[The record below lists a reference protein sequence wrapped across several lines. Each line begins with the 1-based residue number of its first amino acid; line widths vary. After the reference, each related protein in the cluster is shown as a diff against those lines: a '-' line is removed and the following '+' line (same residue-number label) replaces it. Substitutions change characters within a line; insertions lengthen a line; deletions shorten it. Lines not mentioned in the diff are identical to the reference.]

1 MSDQS
6 DKYEISLQ
14 EILNR
19 AQVERQDDSSITQ
32 TAKFLI
38 SASYF
43 ENSEDIINTVKE
55 KLSHEDPRKL
65 FLDCLKHIVNQIQTC
80 KKSQQHV
87 WVDQLLN
94 LGVRGL
100 GIKID
105 DLELIGK
112 DSKNIFRDVPKWD
125 NIKKHIDNHVLGNTF
140 LMKMSV
146 KTDSELWGND
156 NPLRV
161 SSCDASQH
169 RFKLALP
176 FYNKRFSTP
185 VVVNNAAGIIK
196 EKSLDTS
203 NWINIV
209 VPKSVRDFEDWVIV
223 GPDDYS
229 SLEENDYEW
238 ATKSAMDVGQF
249 FVEESYVF
257 SYGGSSKRPDVH
269 LHDGTIFPQDHA
281 MNCRYN
287 NRRGELTRESILRMT
302 NTLRRA
308 KDLGIIYSGIA
319 KNVQLKMYSIVIDY
333 YIKEILKDEKWNV
346 TQSLLPDSEIMRFL
360 LPTKNFDAST
370 FNEIY
375 VTCPIIRSFYVK
387 SNLNS
392 RTDKQVKNDLNSL
405 SLINHNRTLS
415 AKNIVETA
423 FKTRVA
429 MFFAGHSN
437 SDEYYVP
444 RYEFVYYD
452 EYENSINE
460 KLMQILSAIRF
471 SVIDKDEDHMKK
483 LDEPIL
489 VPSPLIYAHE
499 LSKSMGDEL
508 VKNWTART
516 WNEFLRL
523 KENSS

>member
-1 MSDQS
+1 MSDQN
-6 DKYEISLQ
+6 DEYEISLQ
-14 EILNR
+14 DILNR
-19 AQVERQDDSSITQ
+19 AQVERQADASITQ

-38 SASYF
+38 EASYF
-43 ENSEDIINTVKE
+43 GNNEDVIKTVK
-55 KLSHEDPRKL
+55 KRLLREDPRKL
-65 FLDCLKHIVNQIQTC
+65 FLDCLKYIVNQIQTC
-80 KKSQQHV
+80 EKSQRRIWINQIL
-87 WVDQLLN
+87 D

-105 DLELIGK
+105 DLKFIGK
-112 DSKNIFRDVPKWD
+112 DSKNIFRGTPKWD
-125 NIKKHIDNHVLGNTF
+125 EIKKHIDSHVLGDTF
-140 LMKMSV
+140 LIQISL

-156 NPLRV
+156 NILRV

-169 RFKLALP
+169 RFKLTLP
-176 FYNKRFSTP
+176 FFNKIFSTP
-185 VVVNNAAGIIK
+185 VVINNAAGIIK
-196 EKSLDTS
+196 EKATDQSKWT
-203 NWINIV
+203 NIV
-209 VPKSVRDFEDWVIV
+209 VPKSTQDFEDWVII
-223 GPDDYS
+223 GPEDYS

-238 ATKSAMDVGQF
+238 ATKAAMDIGQF
-249 FVEESYVF
+249 FIEERFVF
-257 SYGGSSKRPDVH
+257 SYGNYLEKPNVH

-287 NRRGELTRESILRMT
+287 NRHGELTRESILRMT
-302 NTLRRA
+302 NTLKRA
-308 KDLGIIYSGIA
+308 KDLEILYSGIT

-333 YIKEILKDEKWNV
+333 YIKEILKDKKWNV
-346 TQSLLPDSEIMRFL
+346 AQSILSDSEIMRFL

-392 RTDKQVKNDLNSL
+392 RTNKQVENDLNSL
-405 SLINHNRTLS
+405 SLVDHNEGLS
-415 AKNIVETA
+415 ARNIVESA

-452 EYENSINE
+452 EYADFIN
-460 KLMQILSAIRF
+460 KKIMQILSAIRF
-471 SVIDKDEDHMKK
+471 AVIDKDEDHQKK

-489 VPSPLIYAHE
+489 IPSPLIHAHE

-523 KENSS
+523 KENNT